1 VSCIHQHDNISMSL
15 LNDLEMQKVYANTCV
30 LLADVCSQC
39 MPIISCNTHCQ
50 SAPPAYSDTVIQ
62 AHESQAHESQ
72 AHESQAHGE
81 FAYRLFHDAFLCV
94 CVCGRHHGDPAVWAP
109 LCDAWDRALQ
119 MLSRARGVTPLSFR
133 TLMEGHVAHQ
143 LLKPVRARWQLF
155 MQCDSDMY
163 MCTFMQV
170 QVDNNNLT
178 YLCIYI
184 PTQHVHKCL
193 LSMFHNKMQLA
204 AHSRYFFWRHV
215 CY

>member
-1 VSCIHQHDNISMSL
+1 MILRCKRCMPTPVSCLLMYAASACLSFHATLTASQRHLHTLIQSYKHMSPKHMSPKHMVSL
-15 LNDLEMQKVYANTCV
+15 HTACFMMHFCA
-30 LLADVCSQC
+30 
-39 MPIISCNTHCQ
+39 
-50 SAPPAYSDTVIQ
+50 
-62 AHESQAHESQ
+62 
-72 AHESQAHGE
+72 
-81 FAYRLFHDAFLCV
+81 